1 MLKEIRFYGVGGQ
14 GVVMAAKTFS
24 VAVSIY
30 ENGYA
35 TTIPVYGHERRGAP
49 VYADIVADNKPILK
63 NCFLYELD
71 GMMIMD
77 DTLINNRINIE
88 KFKSKDTFLVL
99 NTNSCSIAEE
109 YKNAYQF
116 ENVYY
121 VDATE
126 VAIKHIDRSIPNSSM
141 LGALAATGIVK
152 IESIEQAIK
161 ETFGAKAGDRNA
173 RAAREAYTQT
183 KKI

>member
-1 MLKEIRFYGVGGQ
+1 MKEIRFYGVGGQ
-14 GVVMAAKTFS
+14 GVVVAAKTFS

-35 TTIPVYGHERRGAP
+35 TTIPAYGHERRGAP

-77 DTLINNRINIE
+77 DTLISKHISIE
-88 KFKSKDTFLVL
+88 KFKNEDTFLVL

-109 YKNAYQF
+109 YKNTYHF
-116 ENVYY
+116 RNVYY
-121 VDATE
+121 VNATAG
-126 VAIKHIDRSIPNSSM
+126 AIKHIGKPIPNSAM

-152 IESIEQAIK
+152 IESIEQAIR
-161 ETFGAKAGDRNA
+161 ETFGAKAGDCNA
-173 RAAREAYTQT
+173 KAAREAYAQT
-183 KKI
+183 TKI